1 MAILRRCLL
10 RLAALF
16 RSARADA
23 DLAREIRAHLQLL
36 EDQLVGQGMAVEDAR
51 YAARRAFGGIEQ
63 TKERQRDARS
73 FRVLDSVWLDLKLGA
88 RMLVKYPGLT
98 LVAGVGMAIAIAVG
112 TTSFAFLFGSLHP
125 VLPLP
130 DGGRIVGVEN
140 WDIGWNNQEDR
151 NLRDFLTWRAEL
163 TSVRE
168 LSAFATS
175 QRNLIIADGP
185 IEAVTIAEMTAS
197 GFAVARV
204 PPLLGRPLLEDDERE
219 GAQPVTVIGHDI
231 WRRHFHADPGVLGRP
246 VRFGDNRYT
255 IVGVMPEGFG
265 FPVNH
270 RAWIPLRVHTLAYEP
285 RRGPAISVFGRLAP
299 GASLDTAGAELS
311 ALGARMA
318 AESPATHERLRP
330 RVVRYTELWF
340 DDAPRAALPFLE
352 LLVSMLVVVVGVN
365 VSTLVYARTATRC
378 GEIAI
383 RSALGGSRRR
393 IVAQLFAEALV
404 LSCASAAL
412 GLGITAF
419 VLRKATETAE
429 VLGTMVGGLP
439 FWMTFRL
446 SGGTILYAALL
457 VIIGAALVGVLPA
470 LKVTNRHLLA
480 GLQAMS
486 AGGGS
491 GMNLGRAWTAL
502 IVVQVAFAVALLPG
516 AIFMTWQWLR
526 VTSAPPDPIT
536 RRFLVTRLVVDRDE
550 TPATGQEAYEH
561 EWTSRY
567 TATLAELVRR
577 LEAEPAVA
585 DVTLA
590 APQPGGEPEVSI
602 TMEAAPGGAPAPART
617 RSARV
622 DLDFFNAFEVPV
634 LAGRVFLP
642 GDQDSN
648 GRTVVVNR
656 SFVQQYAPDGQV
668 LGRRISERVQVGSE
682 QTEVQTETRTY
693 EIVGVV
699 ADFPATPEIPDK
711 PEPRIYLPLS
721 REFPEG
727 TRIAIRVRTGPPDE
741 FAGRLREITATLD
754 PTLRLTG
761 TTPLDNVFSEDRA
774 GLQWGALGF
783 AVVTVSVVV
792 LSAAGIYALMSFAV
806 TRRRREIGIRVA
818 LGADRSRI
826 LRNVFSRVLG
836 QTTLGVVVGMGT
848 AVLLNEMMDGE
859 LMGGHAAAIL
869 PAVALFMT
877 IVGLLSALGP
887 ARRGL
892 AIQPTEALREE

>member
-1 MAILRRCLL
+1 MALIRRHLR

-36 EDQLVGQGMAVEDAR
+36 EDQLVGQGMALEDAR
-51 YAARRAFGGIEQ
+51 YAARRAFGGVEQ

-73 FRVLDSVWLDLKLGA
+73 FRVLDNAWRDLKLGA

-98 LVAGVGMAIAIAVG
+98 FVAGVGMAIAIAVG
-112 TTSFAFLFGSLHP
+112 TTSFAFLFGSFHP

-130 DGGRIVGVEN
+130 DGGRIVGLEN
-140 WDIGWNNQEDR
+140 WDTEWNNQEDR
-151 NLRDFLTWRAEL
+151 NLRDFVTWRATL

-204 PPLLGRPLLEDDERE
+204 PPLLGRALLEDDERE
-219 GAQPVTVIGHDI
+219 GAQPVIVIGHDI
-231 WRRHFHADPGVLGRP
+231 WRRLFRADPGVLGRT
-246 VRFGDNRYT
+246 VRFGGNRYT

-270 RAWIPLRVHTLAYEP
+270 RAWIPLRVHTLAYQP

-299 GASLDTAGAELS
+299 GASLETAGAELA
-311 ALGARMA
+311 ALGTRMA
-318 AESPATHERLRP
+318 AESPETHERLRP

-340 DDAPRAALPFLE
+340 DDAPRAAMPFLE
-352 LLVSMLVVVVGVN
+352 LLISMLVVVVAVN
-365 VSTLVYARTATRC
+365 VSILVYARTATRC

-383 RSALGGSRRR
+383 RTALGGSRRR

-404 LSCASAAL
+404 LCCASAAL

-419 VLRKATETAE
+419 VLHKATEMAE
-429 VLGTMVGGLP
+429 VLGMMVGGLP

-446 SGGTILYAALL
+446 SGGAILYAALL
-457 VIIGAALVGVLPA
+457 AIIGGAIVGVLPA
-470 LKVTNRHLLA
+470 LKATNRHLMA
-480 GLQAMS
+480 GLQSLS

-491 GMNLGRAWTAL
+491 AMRLGRTWMAL

-516 AIFMTWQWLR
+516 AIFMTSQWLR
-526 VTSAPPDPIT
+526 VAMVAPDPIT
-536 RRFLVTRLVVDRDE
+536 QRFLVTRLVMDRDE
-550 TPATGQEAYEH
+550 TARTSHDAYEH

-567 TATLAELVRR
+567 AARLAELVRR

-585 DVTLA
+585 EVTLA
-590 APQPGGEPEVSI
+590 APQPGGEPEVWM
-602 TMEAAPGGAPAPART
+602 TMEAAHKGAPAPVRV

-622 DLDFFNAFEVPV
+622 DVDFFDAFDLPV
-634 LAGRVFLP
+634 LAGRVFLAA
-642 GDQDSN
+642 DRDSA
-648 GRTVVVNR
+648 GRTLVVNR
-656 SFVQQYAPDGQV
+656 SFVQQYAPDGRV
-668 LGRRISERVQVGSE
+668 LGRRMSERVQVGSE
-682 QTEVQTETRTY
+682 RTDVRTETRTY

-699 ADFPATPEIPDK
+699 ADLPATPEIPGK

-721 REFPEG
+721 PEFLEG
-727 TRIAIRVRTGPPDE
+727 TRIAIRVRSGLPDE
-741 FAGRLREITATLD
+741 FVGRLREMTAALD

-761 TTPLDNVFSEDRA
+761 TSALDKVFSEDRA

-783 AVVTVSVVV
+783 GVVTVSIVL

-826 LRNVFSRVLG
+826 LRSVFSRALG
-836 QTTLGVVVGMGT
+836 QLTLGVAFGMGT
-848 AVLLNEMMDGE
+848 AVLLNAMMDGE

-869 PAVALFMT
+869 PAVALLMT
-877 IVGLLSALGP
+877 VVGLLAALGP
-887 ARRGL
+887 ATRGL
-892 AIQPTEALREE
+892 AIQPTEALKEE